1 MYWKFVSVCETTAL
15 SLTYCRKKSISQ
27 LGDWLLFGRGFIRVN
42 SVKRRGEKIVG
53 QTDRQKMAKREAST
67 GLSPAKKKAQTQKWV
82 QLQQRIWANIRLGK
96 KIRQR
101 EAICLLHGV
110 SLFNLPQVLLGI
122 FSIHFINYK
131 HWSLAFY
138 CNEEK
143 HIGDVKSPKLL
154 ISWLSDIRFSVIPLT
169 IKL

>member
-1 MYWKFVSVCETTAL
+1 MSVCETTALSLMYWKFVSVCETTAL
-15 SLTYCRKKSISQ
+15 SLICCRKKSISQ
-27 LGDWLLFGRGFIRVN
+27 LGDWLLFGHGFIRVN

-53 QTDRQKMAKREAST
+53 QTDRQKKAKREASP

-101 EAICLLHGV
+101 EATCLLHGV

-122 FSIHFINYK
+122 FNSFYK
-131 HWSLAFY
+131 LQTL
-138 CNEEK
+138 
-143 HIGDVKSPKLL
+143 KSGILL
-154 ISWLSDIRFSVIPLT
+154 
-169 IKL
+169 